1 MITLWSILG
10 RAALDGAFRDSLTK
24 LATKNDTKQS
34 LMTNLQDN
42 GQRISLFEAWELA
55 RFFALDSQQKKPL
68 LPQVEGIYKSVDPN
82 NGTPTTEF
90 CAVIGLALI
99 DRRVA
104 LEIDGK
110 KGSKPA
116 LDRFLTRDPLHFYIT
131 FGERDTIASMFE
143 DAEMYKLC
151 EQFNAEYWED
161 NCEEG
166 AIYDIAYDKLHPTG
180 PDVSD
185 AGSWYNFVWI
195 VSLLDEDDLLRKFAL
210 HNNAHFLKRCAG
222 DPAVLPKLQEIVCPT
237 CPAPVAVAAAKRPAK
252 KKAAKKPP
260 YKKSPRR
267 VKR

>member
-24 LATKNDTKQS
+24 LATRNDIKQS
-34 LMTNLQDN
+34 LMRNLQDN
-42 GQRISLFEAWELA
+42 GYRISLFEVWELA
-55 RFFALDSQQKKPL
+55 RFLTLDLDPQKKPL
-68 LPQVEGIYKSVDPN
+68 LPQVEAIYKGVDPPA
-82 NGTPTTEF
+82 GTPTPEF

-99 DRRVA
+99 DKRVA

-110 KGSKPA
+110 KSAKPA

-131 FGERDTIASMFE
+131 FGERDTIANMFE

-222 DPAVLPKLQEIVCPT
+222 DSAVLPKLQEIVCPT
-237 CPAPVAVAAAKRPAK
+237 CPAPVAVAAAKKKAAK
-252 KKAAKKPP
+252 KKAAKK
-260 YKKSPRR
+260 KAA
-267 VKR
+267 KRPGQ